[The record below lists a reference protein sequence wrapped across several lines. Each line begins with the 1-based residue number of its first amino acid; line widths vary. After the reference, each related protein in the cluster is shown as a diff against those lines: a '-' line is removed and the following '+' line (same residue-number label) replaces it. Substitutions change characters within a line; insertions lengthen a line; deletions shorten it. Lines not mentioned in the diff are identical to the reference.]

1 MSDATAQVVKFSR
14 LDETTAA
21 DWARIDELEGPFI
34 AATADRVLSHLKA
47 LKDEGP
53 VSMEVGRYEHSLQTA
68 TRAFRDGQNEE
79 LIVAAL
85 LHDIGDLLAPHDHG
99 EIAATILKPF
109 VTPMTY
115 WVVRLHPIF
124 QGYFFF
130 DKIGHDRNAREK
142 FRGHSAFEPTARF
155 CGRYDQVSFDMRY
168 PNLPLQTFEPMVRR
182 IFAREPW
189 KLWGDT
195 PRPVD

>member
-1 MSDATAQVVKFSR
+1 MTDSTAQVVKFSR

-21 DWARIDELEGPFI
+21 DWERIEQLERPFI
-34 AATADRVLSHLKA
+34 AATADRVLSHLNA
-47 LKDEGP
+47 LKEEGP
-53 VSMEVGRYEHSLQTA
+53 LSMEVGRYEHSLQTA
-68 TRAFRDGQNEE
+68 TRALHDQQSEE
-79 LIVAAL
+79 MIVAAL

-99 EIAATILKPF
+99 EIAANILKPF

-124 QGYFFF
+124 QGYFYF

-142 FRGHSAFEPTARF
+142 FRGHSAFETTARF
-155 CGRYDQVSFDMRY
+155 CERYDQVAFDIRY
-168 PNLPLQTFEPMVRR
+168 PNLPLETFEPMVRR

-189 KLWGDT
+189 KLWGAT
-195 PRPVD
+195 TRQVD